1 MRIPLVIIEDDIKV
15 REGLEQMLNFSD
27 ELNVLETFGD
37 AESFMEKVHELK
49 PEVALMDIGLPGI
62 SGIECVEIMK
72 QKMPEIQ
79 FLMCTNFDDDQK
91 VFDALQAGANGYVL
105 KNSEIQT
112 IIQSISEVHRG
123 GSPMSRSIARKVI
136 ESFHSTPIKEQKYDL
151 SKRESEILKLLSK
164 GYRYK
169 EIAAQLQTTMDSVTS
184 LIRFATQQRVLIDL
198 GNGFL
203 MDRRAFGDVCR
214 DLTSLFDEKSEQT
227 VSEIRDHLQITR
239 KYAIPLLEYCDAVG
253 ITVRDVDTAGA

>member
-1 MRIPLVIIEDDIKV
+1 MRISLVIIEDDIKV
-15 REGLEQMLNFSD
+15 LEGLEQMLNFSD

-49 PEVALMDIGLPGI
+49 PDVALMDIGLPGM
-62 SGIECVEIMK
+62 SGIECVEAVKK
-72 QKMPEIQ
+72 QLPEIQ

-105 KNSEIQT
+105 KNGEIQS

-136 ESFHSTPIKEQKYDL
+136 ESFHSTPIKEQRYDL

-169 EIAAQLQTTMDSVTS
+169 EIAAQLFIST
-184 LIRFATQQRVLIDL
+184 
-198 GNGFL
+198 
-203 MDRRAFGDVCR
+203 
-214 DLTSLFDEKSEQT
+214 E
-227 VSEIRDHLQITR
+227 
-239 KYAIPLLEYCDAVG
+239 
-253 ITVRDVDTAGA
+253 TVRTHVRNIYGKLQVQSRTEALNKFYKH